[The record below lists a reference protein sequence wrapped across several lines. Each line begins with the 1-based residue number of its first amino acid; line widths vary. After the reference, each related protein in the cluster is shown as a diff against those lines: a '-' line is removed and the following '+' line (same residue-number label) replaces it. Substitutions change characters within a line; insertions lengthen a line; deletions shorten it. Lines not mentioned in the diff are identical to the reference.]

1 MCISVP
7 LMLITGEGG
16 LRFREVKTMQIFQER
31 TEMSRSYLFTQKLIT
46 LPPIYFYEYFK
57 L

>member
-16 LRFREVKTMQIFQER
+16 LRFLRSQNDANI
-31 TEMSRSYLFTQKLIT
+31 SRKNSSVSKLLIHAKAHNIT
-46 LPPIYFYEYFK
+46 TNLLLWVF
-57 L
+57 